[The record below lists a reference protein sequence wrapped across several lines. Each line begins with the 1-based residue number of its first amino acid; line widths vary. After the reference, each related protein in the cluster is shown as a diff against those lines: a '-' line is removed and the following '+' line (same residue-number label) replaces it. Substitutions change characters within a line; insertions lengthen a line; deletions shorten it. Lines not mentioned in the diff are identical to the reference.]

1 MGPINKFDSRVLTQ
15 IFYAKTKDEM
25 FYIICMIFTVKLFF
39 LPLFV
44 PSVKEGPLSVLV
56 FSLCTILAGSRV
68 SNPRSCNCSQVSAI
82 NDLHTSLRSYTHS

>member
-56 FSLCTILAGSRV
+56 FSLCTLYNIGRI
-68 SNPRSCNCSQVSAI
+68 PRFESEKLQLQSGECYQ
-82 NDLHTSLRSYTHS
+82 